1 MKQTLPVLAHFE
13 KSSDEI
19 ASNLKYFTL
28 KYGTNYHIIKQ
39 LQNQRKQLETPM
51 IEAKRTL
58 RTIEQDSEGTKR
70 SYSKQSERIKA
81 TSTSNF
87 SRPDSQFDTF
97 IQNTQHFDLKSA
109 LLLLQNIKQIME
121 CLQNKENTPNFQLY
135 WESVYMFKWEQYI
148 YYFIRPIT
156 QKTIQESI
164 FLMDIVISF
173 IQCQMKENLINNNS
187 QEYQQEMTVLTKFIL
202 ENFCHFLKRILT
214 QTKQQNNT
222 LLIEIQNKIDLIL
235 CKNNPCFSFIQELK
249 RNNSFIKNI
258 IEKLLKNDNNNI
270 QPVIITCRYQLSQI
284 KTLDIQ
290 SSRPQ
295 LVNAIYLS
303 TSVVQQTEYQSPLKT
318 LFKIPH
324 QQQYAMQLRQS
335 YSNLEK
341 IQAPFIQEPFEHLL
355 CVILDLDET
364 MGHYSDKIGKF
375 IQRPGLVEL
384 LQGIK
389 EDCEIIV
396 FTAGLQSYADQAIR
410 ELQCDQYIDHKLY
423 RNHTTF
429 NGNNFIKDISKVGR
443 PLERTIIIDNTP
455 TNYELQQDNGLLV
468 STWIDQEE
476 DRELFQLKDLIIKLA
491 KAKTKDVRKALK
503 KYRDYISGHK

>member
-19 ASNLKYFTL
+19 AKYFAL
-28 KYGTNYHIIKQ
+28 KYGSNYHIIKQ

-70 SYSKQSERIKA
+70 SNSKQSERIKA
-81 TSTSNF
+81 TSTCNF
-87 SRPDSQFDTF
+87 SRPGSQFDTF
-97 IQNTQHFDLKSA
+97 IQSTQHFDLNSG
-109 LLLLQNIKQIME
+109 LLLFQNIKQILD
-121 CLQNKENTPNFQLY
+121 CLQNKEDIPNFQLY

-148 YYFIRPIT
+148 YCFVRPLT
-156 QKTIQESI
+156 QKIIQESI
-164 FLMDIVISF
+164 FLSDIVISF
-173 IQCQMKENLINNNS
+173 IQCQMKENLLNNNS
-187 QEYQQEMTVLTKFIL
+187 QEYQQEMIVITKLIL
-202 ENFCHFLKRILT
+202 ENFCYFLKKILT
-214 QTKQQNNT
+214 QTKQQNA
-222 LLIEIQNKIDLIL
+222 LVIQIQNKIDQIL
-235 CKNNPCFSFIQELK
+235 CKNNPCISFIQELK
-249 RNNSFIKNI
+249 KNNSFIKNI
-258 IEKLLKNDNNNI
+258 IEKILKNDNPNI

-290 SSRPQ
+290 NSRPQ

-303 TSVVQQTEYQSPLKT
+303 TSVGQQIEYQSPLKS

-324 QQQYAMQLRQS
+324 QQQYVMHLRQS
-335 YSNLEK
+335 YNNLESV
-341 IQAPFIQEPFEHLL
+341 QAPFIQKPFEHSL
-355 CVILDLDET
+355 CIILDLDET
-364 MGHYSDKIGKF
+364 MGHYNDKTGKF
-375 IQRPGLVEL
+375 IGRPGLVEL

-396 FTAGLQSYADQAIR
+396 FTAGLQSYADQAIG
-410 ELQCDQYIDHKLY
+410 ELQCDEYIDHRLY
-423 RNHTTF
+423 RHHTTF

-443 PLERTIIIDNTP
+443 PLERTIIVDNTP

-476 DRELFQLKDLIIKLA
+476 DKELFQLKDLIIKIA
-491 KAKTKDVRKALK
+491 KAKTKDVRIALK
-503 KYRDYISGHK
+503 KYRDYISRHK